1 MRGYMRYNIKEI
13 REATGRSQKEFAQLY
28 GIPLRTLQNWEQG
41 INTPAPYIINLLA
54 KTIPSMNS
62 TLKEIKGKKEQ
73 LYYYDKNQRCVLDI
87 IGNKIYVKEDLED
100 IKEQNL
106 ILYLD
111 DLFERFYEAQD
122 KFDRDCKYDKEEDIL
137 WS

>member
-1 MRGYMRYNIKEI
+1 MRYNIKEI
-13 REATGRSQKEFAQLY
+13 REVTGMSQKEFAQLY
-28 GIPLRTLQNWEQG
+28 GIPFRTLQNWEQG

-54 KTIPSMNS
+54 KTLPALNS
-62 TLKEIKGKKEQ
+62 TLKEIKGKKGQ

-87 IGNKIYVKEDLED
+87 SGNKIYVKEDLED

-111 DLFERFYEAQD
+111 DLFESFYDAQD
-122 KFDRDCKYDKEEDIL
+122 KFNRDCKYDKEEDIL